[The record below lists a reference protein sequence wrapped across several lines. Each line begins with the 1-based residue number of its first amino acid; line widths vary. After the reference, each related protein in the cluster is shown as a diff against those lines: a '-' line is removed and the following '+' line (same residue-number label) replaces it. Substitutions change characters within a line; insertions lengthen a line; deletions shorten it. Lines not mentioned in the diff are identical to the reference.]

1 MVAIPHVKLHLF
13 ISRLLAV
20 TLSLSPL
27 RISADATQPNAEH
40 LRGIEREHGVAARQR
55 VSAWQ
60 ALIDLGRNLTETEKL
75 ERVNTFFNELRFV
88 DDLKHWGL
96 PDYWATPMETL
107 VTNGGDCEDFS
118 IAKYVTLREMGVPE
132 DRLRLTYVKA
142 LRLNQAHMV
151 VTYYPTPDA
160 DPLVLDN
167 LVGEIRPASRRNDLF
182 PVYSFNGDG
191 LWLAKIRDSGA
202 RVGTSERI
210 SLWRDMLD
218 RMRKELRP

>member
-1 MVAIPHVKLHLF
+1 MVAIHHVKLHQF
-13 ISRLLAV
+13 ISWLLAM

-27 RISADATQPNAEH
+27 RISADATQPIAKH
-40 LRGIEREHGVAARQR
+40 LRAIEREHGVAARQR
-55 VSAWQ
+55 VSTWQ
-60 ALIDLGRNLTETEKL
+60 ALIDLGRNLSETEKL
-75 ERVNTFFNELRFV
+75 DRVNAFFNELRFV
-88 DDLKHWGL
+88 DDLTHWGR

-167 LVGEIRPASRRNDLF
+167 LVAEIRPASRRSDLF

-210 SLWRDMLD
+210 SLWQDMLE
-218 RMRKELRP
+218 RMRKELHQ